1 MDLEEIWNEVDNQNC
16 KLDTSREVTI
26 KTEIT
31 CCTNCSSKNLNT
43 ERQIICQD
51 CGLILDNFSIS
62 CKTTFENY
70 NNSNEYSTKYNGTY
84 NGKYNGTYKNTC
96 SKSNK
101 MLKRQEWYMWTNE
114 EKNIYKLKNYIYNF
128 CIQLKIIDNMIN
140 YIVDTTVIVMN
151 CIKKNEGTKR
161 ARVKD
166 GIIIMCIHYVTKD
179 TDTPYSYL
187 DLSRQLNLE
196 IKYVTKAERIILEL
210 INSKKLKLDKMTV
223 LKTQKPFDYVINT
236 INKHKLN
243 ISKDI
248 LNKVQELIL
257 LCEDNDLLLDHT
269 PLSVG
274 VACFYYILKLDSV
287 DIDLKI
293 FSEIYNLS
301 IVTVIKTY
309 NKLLKYKTQISKAF

>member
-1 MDLEEIWNEVDNQNC
+1 MDLEQIWNEVDNQNC
-16 KLDTSREVTI
+16 KFDNISSSI
-26 KTEIT
+26 KKTEIT
-31 CCTNCSSKNLNT
+31 FCTNCSSKNLNT
-43 ERQIICQD
+43 EGQIICQD
-51 CGLILDNFSIS
+51 CGLILDNFSLS
-62 CKTTFENY
+62 CKSNFDNY
-70 NNSNEYSTKYNGTY
+70 NSNEYNTKYNA
-84 NGKYNGTYKNTC
+84 KYKTQC

-114 EKNIYKLKNYIYNF
+114 EKNIYKLKNYIYNL
-128 CIQLKIIDNMIN
+128 CIQLKIIDNIIN
-140 YIVDTTVIVMN
+140 YIVDTTVIVMD
-151 CIKKNEGTKR
+151 CIKKNDGTKR

-223 LKTQKPFDYVINT
+223 LKTQKPFDYVITT

-274 VACFYYILKLDSV
+274 VSCFYYILKCETI

-293 FSEIYNLS
+293 FSELYNLS

-309 NKLLKYKTQISKAF
+309 NKLLKYKTQISKLL